1 MNNRL
6 TILFWVRASAAN
18 KNGFAPLKIRLTL
31 SQNDKCDF
39 SSGFNVEV
47 KQWNAAKKQV
57 NGKSV
62 EAARINKFIL
72 ESEVKLLK
80 IYESL
85 LSDDKEINSEIIRN
99 IFQGK
104 DQLRYTLFGAIDE
117 HNTKMQLQVEK
128 EKTVTGDTLKKFE
141 QLKIKLTSFLK
152 TKNRKDVA
160 LTEVNYSFI
169 SDFRT
174 WLLQHG
180 HHDIEKGGVSV
191 DSATGHL
198 KKLKKII
205 SEHFKRGNIKSD
217 PFFGIQLK
225 WEDPTAEGLTEGEL
239 KRFEAL
245 TLSNFRLQ
253 KILDRFIVG
262 CYTGMANSDIT
273 NCTRDNLVT
282 VFGSSEKW
290 IKIERK
296 KTGELCTIPV
306 FPPVQ
311 KIIDKYWDNVKCVQ
325 ENTLFPRVGL
335 NACNEYLKEISALA
349 QVNRNVT
356 THTARHTFA
365 QMAMDLGV
373 NIEAIAKILGHAS
386 SKTTKATYAKA
397 SHRFISIEVKKLN
410 SLFAPEGRKDERQSA
425 G

>member
-1 MNNRL
+1 MNTRL
-6 TILFWVRASAAN
+6 SILFWVRASAAN

-31 SQNDKCDF
+31 SQSDKCDF
-39 SSGFNVEV
+39 SSGYNVDV
-47 KQWNAAKKQV
+47 NLWNAPKKRV
-57 NGKSV
+57 NGKSL
-62 EAARINKFIL
+62 EADRINKYIL
-72 ESEVKLLK
+72 ETEVKLLK
-80 IYESL
+80 IHESL
-85 LSDDKEINSEIIRN
+85 IYDAKDISAEIVRN

-104 DQLRYTLFGAIDE
+104 GQLRYSLFEAIDE
-117 HNTKMQLQVEK
+117 HNTKMKAQVEK
-128 EKTVTGDTLKKFE
+128 EGSISEGTLNKFI
-141 QLKIKLTSFLK
+141 QLKIKLTGFLK
-152 TKNRKDVA
+152 SKNRKDVA
-160 LTEVNYSFI
+160 LTEVNYGFI

-174 WLLQHG
+174 WLLQYG
-180 HHDIEKGGVSV
+180 HHDIEKGGVST

-198 KKLKKII
+198 KKLKKIV
-205 SEHFKRGNIKSD
+205 SEHFKRGNLKTD

-239 KRFEAL
+239 RRFEEV

-273 NCTRDNLVT
+273 NCTRDNLIT
-282 VFGSSEKW
+282 VFGSTEKW
-290 IKIERK
+290 IKIERI
-296 KTGELCTIPV
+296 KTGETATIPV

-311 KIIDKYWDNVKCVQ
+311 AIIDKYWNNPKCLK
-325 ENTLFPRVGL
+325 ENKLFPQAGL
-335 NACNEYLKEISALA
+335 NSCNEYLKEIAALA
-349 QVNRNVT
+349 KVNRNVT

-397 SHRFISIEVKKLN
+397 SHRFISVEVKKLN
-410 SLFAPEGRKDERQSA
+410 SLFPNKKEKNENKSVG
-425 G
+425 